1 MQTKDFS
8 GIRTNGSLP
17 SPEEIEIP
25 GDIADLLAD
34 YIESTNSMLEEL
46 EKAAMTY
53 EAAIRQTAEHAV
65 PCGPGRAGAGVPS
78 AAEGPTQGS
87 AATIRRILHK
97 IKGESGMVGI
107 EAMSEF
113 CHQAEYAFEELDPKQ
128 RPDML
133 LRFKDW
139 VCTALQSIKA

>member
-17 SPEEIEIP
+17 MPEEMDVP
-25 GDIADLLAD
+25 GDVGDLLDD
-34 YIESTNSMLEEL
+34 YIESTSSMLEEL
-46 EKAAMTY
+46 EKAAMAY
-53 EAAIRQTAEHAV
+53 EAGIRQA
-65 PCGPGRAGAGVPS
+65 AGVPD
-78 AAEGPTQGS
+78 QGS

-107 EAMSEF
+107 DDMSEF

-133 LRFKDW
+133 LKFKDW
-139 VCTALQSIKA
+139 VCAAMQNIKG

>member
-8 GIRTNGSLP
+8 GIRTNGPLP
-17 SPEEIEIP
+17 RPEELEVP
-25 GDIADLLAD
+25 GDIADLWDD
-34 YIESTNSMLEEL
+34 YTESTLSMLEEL
-46 EKAAMTY
+46 EKAALAY
-53 EAAIRQTAEHAV
+53 ETGNDREA
-65 PCGPGRAGAGVPS
+65 S
-78 AAEGPTQGS
+78 AS
-87 AATIRRILHK
+87 VVRRILHK

-107 EAMSEF
+107 DDMSEF

-139 VCTALQSIKA
+139 VCAAIQNIKG

>member
-8 GIRTNGSLP
+8 GIRTNGLLP
-17 SPEEIEIP
+17 SPGQLDVP
-25 GDIADLLAD
+25 GDIADLLDD
-34 YIESTNSMLEEL
+34 YMESTSSMLEEL
-46 EKAAMTY
+46 EKAALAY
-53 EAAIRQTAEHAV
+53 EAGMDREA
-65 PCGPGRAGAGVPS
+65 
-78 AAEGPTQGS
+78 S
-87 AATIRRILHK
+87 AATVRRILHK

-107 EAMSEF
+107 DDMSEF

-139 VCTALQSIKA
+139 VCAAIRNMKG

>member
-8 GIRTNGSLP
+8 GIKTNGSLP
-17 SPEEIEIP
+17 SPEDIDVP
-25 GDIADLLAD
+25 GDIADLLDD
-34 YIESTNSMLEEL
+34 YIESTSSMLEEL

-53 EAAIRQTAEHAV
+53 EASIQQ
-65 PCGPGRAGAGVPS
+65 GAG
-78 AAEGPTQGS
+78 GPDQGS

-107 EAMSEF
+107 DAMSEF
-113 CHQAEYAFEELDPKQ
+113 CHQAEDAFEELNPRQ

-139 VCTALQSIKA
+139 VCAALQGIRD